1 MKILITRKDN
11 GIKEIE
17 CSKWRITD
25 GVLRVMQID
34 KNEWTRYE
42 SDGEQLGGT
51 RYYETEFYA
60 CTDWL
65 DVEVVDE

>member
-1 MKILITRKDN
+1 MKIVITRKDN

-17 CSKWRITD
+17 CAGWCVKG
-25 GVLRVMQID
+25 GVLFLFKNDMQTLIYD
-34 KNEWTRYE
+34 NEY
-42 SDGEQLGGT
+42 GETIHKHTQQNQDI
-51 RYYETEFYA
+51 YA